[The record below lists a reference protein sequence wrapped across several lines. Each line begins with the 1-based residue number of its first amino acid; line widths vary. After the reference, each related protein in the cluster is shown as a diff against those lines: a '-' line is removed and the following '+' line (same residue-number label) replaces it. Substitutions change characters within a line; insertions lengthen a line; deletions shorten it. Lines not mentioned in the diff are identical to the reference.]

1 LKRTKLIKILK
12 ENGAYLLREGRR
24 HTIFARG
31 KLKTEIPR
39 HVEIVYTLAKKIL
52 KDLEIEVK
60 I

>member
-1 LKRTKLIKILK
+1 MKRTKLIKILK

-39 HVEIVYTLAKKIL
+39 HVEIVNTLAKKIL

>member
-24 HTIFARG
+24 HTLFARG

-39 HVEIVYTLAKKIL
+39 HVEIVNTLAKKIL

>member
-1 LKRTKLIKILK
+1 MKRSKLIKILK
-12 ENGAYLLREGRR
+12 DNGAYLLREGRR

-39 HVEIVYTLAKKIL
+39 HVEIVNTLAKKIL

>member
-1 LKRTKLIKILK
+1 MKRVELIKILK
-12 ENGAYLLREGRR
+12 KNGASLLREGRR

-39 HVEIVYTLAKKIL
+39 HVEIVNSLAEKIL

>member
-1 LKRTKLIKILK
+1 MKRTKLIKILK

-24 HTIFARG
+24 HTLFARG

-39 HVEIVYTLAKKIL
+39 HVEIVNTLAKKIL